1 MKGVVVYASHYGTT
15 RQYAVWVATELGFE
29 CIEAGSKGQPDPSG
43 YDCVVMGGS
52 VYTGGWLL
60 RKWAERHAGVLA
72 QKRLYAFTVSTTP
85 AAKVDEHAA
94 VVKRNVPAALR
105 EAIRFWHFGGAID
118 VGRLRFFHRLMF
130 RMVMSLSKSPDA
142 REHKRR
148 GIDNVRRDD
157 IRPLIDT
164 VRSECR

>member
-1 MKGVVVYASHYGTT
+1 
-15 RQYAVWVATELGFE
+15 
-29 CIEAGSKGQPDPSG
+29 
-43 YDCVVMGGS
+43 
-52 VYTGGWLL
+52 
-60 RKWAERHAGVLA
+60 
-72 QKRLYAFTVSTTP
+72 
-85 AAKVDEHAA
+85 VDEHAA